1 MRGIQNESSVGD
13 IDRSKINPGNM
24 VQHGL
29 LGDVEIVKVEGNT
42 VIVKDA
48 NNKQYR
54 LSVMSI
60 K

>member
-1 MRGIQNESSVGD
+1 MRGIQNEAGV
-13 IDRSKINPGNM
+13 DRSKINPGTM
-24 VQHGL
+24 VHHGI
-29 LGDVEIVKVEGNT
+29 LGDVEIVKLAGNT

-48 NNKQYR
+48 NNKYYR